1 MIKKKEISLTIS
13 NLAKIMQFVIV
24 FLLILS
30 GCTYDTGKKLN
41 SFSTVTD
48 CFTREEI
55 KDLAK
60 LLDFFNGQICVS
72 EGIDKKEIIKCYDS
86 FIQRMIE
93 TAEAGSLDAQIPFSL
108 QKEIYNQISDS
119 LFNRIWVFGRSRI
132 KWGEP
137 DTLKHIGY
145 RRDSKYME
153 FLEELGKE
161 YEMVKNYRETF
172 TLAGDISPSMSRDIL
187 MIKEDYQYDLND
199 VRLQLVIAIHYL
211 TMNDKQKR
219 KEKY

>member
-1 MIKKKEISLTIS
+1 MTKKKEISLTIS

-41 SFSTVTD
+41 SNLTITN
-48 CFTREEI
+48 CFTQEEI

-60 LLDFFNGQICVS
+60 LLDFFNEHICVS

-137 DTLKHIGY
+137 DTLKHIEY
-145 RRDSKYME
+145 RRDGKYME

-161 YEMVKNYRETF
+161 YEMVKNYRET
-172 TLAGDISPSMSRDIL
+172 
-187 MIKEDYQYDLND
+187 
-199 VRLQLVIAIHYL
+199 L
-211 TMNDKQKR
+211 TPWLGLLCKGC
-219 KEKY
+219 